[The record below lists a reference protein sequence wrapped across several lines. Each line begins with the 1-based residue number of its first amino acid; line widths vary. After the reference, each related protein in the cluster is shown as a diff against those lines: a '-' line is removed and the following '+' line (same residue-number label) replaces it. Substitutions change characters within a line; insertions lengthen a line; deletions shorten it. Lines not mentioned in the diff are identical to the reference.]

1 MSLDSF
7 ATSYHSLQTACDALR
22 EQLTSADSFEHKK
35 LAQQGQQLLQLWQ
48 QNFATVQGD
57 NLSGTAFH
65 QWRSLHTE
73 IHRELRLLN
82 MDLMFLGNS
91 RSAQTQ
97 TAKQK
102 TAGDRLEKILQYC
115 KQIQEII
122 CSDDPHIPEA

>member
-7 ATSYHSLQTACDALR
+7 ATSYHSLQVACKQLQ
-22 EQLTSADSFEHKK
+22 EQLFSAESRQPKK
-35 LAQQGQQLLQLWQ
+35 LAQQGQVLLQLWQ

-57 NLSGTAFH
+57 NLSGAAFH

-102 TAGDRLEKILQYC
+102 TAGDRLQKVLQYC
-115 KQIQEII
+115 DQIQKII
-122 CSDDPHIPEA
+122 GSDDPHTPEA